1 MDEVVVQAEA
11 LAHPYSLAAALTW
24 SIWLRHY
31 QREAQAAQAQAET
44 AIGISRQQGF
54 PLWEAHCTVLAGW
67 IQAQQ
72 GGIREGIARMQ
83 EGLAARQ
90 AIGTQLYRPA
100 LLSMLAE
107 AYGQAGQPSQGLLML
122 NEAFTRIE
130 VTGERS
136 SEAEL
141 YRLKGV
147 LLRMQGADAQEVES
161 HFRHALAVA
170 QQQEAKSLEL
180 RAVMSLSRLWQQQGR
195 QVDAHEL
202 LASIYSWFTEGFDT
216 ADLQEAKTLLGQ
228 LGD

>member
-1 MDEVVVQAEA
+1 

-24 SIWLRHY
+24 STWLHHY
-31 QREAQAAQAQAET
+31 QREAQATQAQAET
-44 AIGISRQQGF
+44 AIVISRQHAF
-54 PLWEAHCTVLAGW
+54 PLWEAKCTVLAGW
-67 IQAQQ
+67 AQAQQ
-72 GGIREGIARMQ
+72 GRIREGIARMQ

-90 AIGTQLYRPA
+90 AIGTQLYQPA

-107 AYGQAGQPSQGLLML
+107 AYGRAGPPSQGLLVL

-141 YRLKGV
+141 YRLKGE

-161 HFRHALAVA
+161 HFRQALAVA

-180 RAVMSLSRLWQQQGR
+180 RAAMSLSRLWQQQGR
-195 QVDAHEL
+195 QADAHEL
-202 LASIYSWFTEGFDT
+202 LAGIYSWFTEGFDT